1 MKKLIDLP
9 DDKTKI
15 KQLKKLAIE
24 SGMSFKVWI
33 EYIILYQLK

>member
-9 DDKTKI
+9 DDKI

-24 SGMSFKVWI
+24 SGMSFKAWT
-33 EYIILYQLK
+33 EYIILYQLE